1 MLQRLGLG
9 VVRSPQRFALS
20 ACCSWRGR
28 FLSGGGRR
36 LAALTFRCPRRRAGA
51 PGAGFVVPPSSRRRG
66 TWPLLFIGGVS
77 LSRRGTSCS
86 AARAL
91 CVWPLALSL
100 PLCRRSPL
108 RGAHGAA
115 ACSIALALLKLV
127 LSCRRARGGVL
138 VDRCSFVVA
147 ARFRS
152 AACRAKRIAPLRV
165 VVGVVASS
173 LEAVAVARRS
183 RRHGLRRRAGT
194 SGAGSVEPLCS
205 RRRDTRPSHLHG
217 AGLPSQRG
225 ATCSEA
231 RALCTLSLARSLSL
245 WRRSLSR
252 GAHGSA
258 ACSAALALLATALF
272 CRRTRGGETFGHR
285 SSQRRLALGAVRS
298 AQRFA
303 LPARGRWCGR
313 FLFGGGRRRPASSAP
328 LFTAPRWRS

>member
-194 SGAGSVEPLCS
+194 SGAGSVVPLRS
-205 RRRDTRPSHLHG
+205 RRRGIRPSNFRG
-217 AGLPSQRG
+217 ARLLSRRG
-225 ATCSEA
+225 ATCSEVC
-231 RALCTLSLARSLSL
+231 ALCVWSLARSLSL
-245 WRRSLSR
+245 WRRSPSR
-252 GAHGSA
+252 GAHGAAACCAVLAFLVAGFVLPPRTRRRDVWPPIFAAA
-258 ACSAALALLATALF
+258 ACS
-272 CRRTRGGETFGHR
+272 
-285 SSQRRLALGAVRS
+285 LGAVRS

-303 LPARGRWCGR
+303 LSACGRWRGR
-313 FLFGGGRRRPASSAP
+313 FLSGGSHRRAASTAP
-328 LFTAPRWRS
+328 LPTALR